1 MKKYLVEISL
11 EGVKQAHS
19 SIVYAKDETD
29 KAIYKAIDKAVSY
42 TIKDLDEPHA
52 GAELVAD
59 RIEMDFKDLGF
70 DSVVVLQESSLNV
83 ILRGEGNERQLLLD
97 YPTDKDTFI
106 KDSLERPAYGIN
118 FVMGAVFR
126 ALAANGEIER

>member
-42 TIKDLDEPHA
+42 TIINLDEPHA
-52 GAELVAD
+52 GAELVID
-59 RIEMDFKDLGF
+59 RIEADFKDLGF
-70 DSVVVLQESSLNV
+70 DSIVRLQES
-83 ILRGEGNERQLLLD
+83 
-97 YPTDKDTFI
+97 
-106 KDSLERPAYGIN
+106 
-118 FVMGAVFR
+118 FVRDRLV
-126 ALAANGEIER
+126 